1 MYNEV
6 TPKVELSGPTNFAP
20 LIYEAMKIC
29 QRIQDVSLCLKNI
42 INKNVKIT
50 VSHSCNYC

>member
-1 MYNEV
+1 MCIFRVYNEV

-29 QRIQDVSLCLKNI
+29 QRIQDVSYFLLSDI
-42 INKNVKIT
+42 WINDIRIL
-50 VSHSCNYC
+50 